1 MENEIAQVATDKSFL
16 QSLALFMDEGGIFMW
31 IIFVVWALGI
41 AVAVERLKSLI
52 SYDLDGNK
60 LMGLIKKNVL
70 SNNVKEAIQVCSNSN
85 ALLPQVLRSGLKR
98 ANQDKEQIRD
108 AIDATIMEMAP
119 KVEKRMNYLSLAANV
134 STLIG
139 LLGTIQGL
147 IESFAAVAGADPSM
161 KAKLL
166 ALGISKAMN
175 TTALG
180 LISAISILV
189 IHSFL
194 TSKGE
199 KILND
204 MEQYSIKIVDLLG
217 TQKKAS

>member
-98 ANQDKEQIRD
+98 ANQDKDQIRD

>member
-1 MENEIAQVATDKSFL
+1 MENEVVQAATDQSFI

-31 IIFVVWALGI
+31 IIFVVWALGV

-204 MEQYSIKIVDLLG
+204 LEQYSIKVVDLLG